1 MTTRILRLLLL
12 AALAWPTWTPAT
24 AQEVVTKGASALK
37 ASLNVKEYSQH
48 PPRSINGPV
57 VNNAQPLSSMSIKKI
72 EVITSSTTVCDGTN
86 YNQYVPIYGY
96 YIDTKGNE
104 SQMIYPESLLP
115 DLSVGDTIKAISFY
129 AYTEQNSV
137 ISSEL
142 GYSTVQIYIGK
153 TTQSAYSSNT
163 LINKSNLTRVYQG
176 TLPTGSEMMT
186 ITFSS
191 PYVYEGGNLI
201 IDTYVSTRVSSHY
214 ATTYWAGTT
223 QSSYSSINYN
233 GSYSR
238 QKFLP
243 KITIEYVTKKDI
255 QPRNIV
261 VEDEAFF
268 ESKIFDW
275 TDSTGVA
282 HTSKLNEIATDPD
295 QMIAMVKEIY
305 TNKSIPGNLKRG
317 FDEFGKD
324 EAWNDCYYTGVG
336 TIERNGSASSAN
348 SYSYVND
355 YGWNIPG
362 NTVFGRVNYGSNYS
376 PNYMYYCHMDTTQ
389 YRPEKEGLTLLL
401 AEMVDDYS
409 IAKVNNAL
417 SQLDNPSSEV
427 YLRTYFKN
435 TIKSLRVITQHKRVG
450 DGFDSGTLFKI
461 DCDKMNKFFLLAKGQ
476 LRFVNNSNV
485 VRTDETYV
493 DSQGKTQYY
502 IWGADFC
509 APPANFYFRYTNNGE
524 YHYVNSFNDE
534 YGYEL
539 FYHMF
544 EQFSPVATDATS
556 GRDDIYQDLINME
569 SFGVQHDCASVS
581 GLNHQFMM
589 YGDDSSAADCQD
601 VRDMMFFVP
610 DYRML
615 KGEGRDTWEQ
625 KFLNYNTAHQPTMG
639 LYVIRQDPVT
649 ETTAFK
655 EEDNY
660 YHLTLTWDS
669 NLDEFLPSNQQE
681 YQLYEVKTDPVT
693 GEVSYVPVYY
703 TTVDANGNV
712 VYADA
717 NGQALA
723 EGADPIEVTLTV
735 DPSNGKKTFVD
746 VYVQREVA
754 GKIVTY
760 AIRGQDKDHFL
771 SLQMSNE
778 QSYIIKGLDP
788 GEMVLLQ
795 DATHY
800 SRFDAQNVRNCY
812 SNKLML
818 KNNPNGI
825 KPAYLAVGTKLTI
838 SRQTATNVDPS
849 DVAVIEVTEASATGG
864 KMSITLYNQDD
875 ETMFPIGAETG
886 AGTGKHAGYHH
897 NTLNDITY
905 TVNANGDVDFG
916 TIVLFDNFVV
926 DVSQNNHPSQYI
938 YKVNFTTATAF
949 EGINGENRTDA
960 YSNAFR
966 IRIFKTN
973 SKINNEYSLINVKSD
988 KTRSIVLDENT
999 KFSALTQYNSKT
1011 EVLRYDAY
1019 RWNAQEA
1026 RTIITSVNGEDN
1038 EVDIAPTGIAG
1049 NQGEYYTVTMNDES
1063 TPDYYVGN
1071 PVYVSTTGHAWAD
1084 FVDVIPTKEESGVAA
1099 YVYAPVA
1106 ESFTFGKDV
1115 NNKVRKDYNTYGG
1128 PLQTAAIGKLEIVP
1142 AGYEI
1147 SRFSWLK
1154 GEGENAERYAYY
1166 NVELKVEKDEIPQG
1180 YEIYMIRAWRQIDE
1194 QYLDEYEPLFLNR
1207 KSSDYLFEEM
1217 LGAQEEGGEYQQGQK
1232 MLLGSTQVTSVIG
1245 EDDQP
1250 VAISDLVYRGT
1261 FGARKVVTST
1271 AGHEDANDH
1280 CIDKLKMNFIVRI
1293 YFTPITSTIS
1303 SAPGM
1308 SIQPK
1313 SVDNN
1318 SKFYIAEYTVPFT
1331 ITGGIATGIESV
1343 QARQVAGVKYYNVA
1357 GVESDRPFK
1366 GVNIVVTRY
1375 SDGSMSTTKIV
1386 K

>member
-24 AQEVVTKGASALK
+24 AQENTNNTAPAGVPSIVSESGAFSSPKRSDKKTSKKGK
-37 ASLNVKEYSQH
+37 AIKF
-48 PPRSINGPV
+48 
-57 VNNAQPLSSMSIKKI
+57 NNPKSTSKSIKR
-72 EVITSSTTVCDGTN
+72 ENRSTYLHSSSN
-86 YNQYVPIYGY
+86 YN
-96 YIDTKGNE
+96 
-104 SQMIYPESLLP
+104 SLRNK
-115 DLSVGDTIKAISFY
+115 TKAISPKADKVTITPPSDATIEEWNISTTWERYEGEESGWVSYNFTPTVKVAIYNNDFY
-129 AYTEQNSV
+129 IAGLCVY
-137 ISSEL
+137 
-142 GYSTVQIYIGK
+142 
-153 TTQSAYSSNT
+153 
-163 LINKSNLTRVYQG
+163 LTDSWVKG
-176 TLPTGSEMMT
+176 TLNGNTVTFPTGQYYGAAT
-186 ITFSS
+186 SS
-191 PYVYEGGNLI
+191 
-201 IDTYVSTRVSSHY
+201 D
-214 ATTYWAGTT
+214 GTSVDLWFVG
-223 QSSYSSINYN
+223 QSYSDEIADVVFTYDEENQSLTLGQFLILDAASPDDLSCYSLQQETTISKPFSEDDVFEKGTYKWPIN
-233 GSYSR
+233 
-238 QKFLP
+238 
-243 KITIEYVTKKDI
+243 
-255 QPRNIV
+255 
-261 VEDEAFF
+261 
-268 ESKIFDW
+268 
-275 TDSTGVA
+275 STNQQ
-282 HTSKLNEIATDPD
+282 TSKLSDIATDPD
-295 QMIAMVKEIY
+295 QIIAMLREIY
-305 TNKSIPGNLKRG
+305 MNKSIPGSWKRG
-317 FDEFGKD
+317 YTTTGADEDYNAVNYG
-324 EAWNDCYYTGVG
+324 GVG
-336 TIERNGSASSAN
+336 TISWSNTI
-348 SYSYVND
+348 SYEDD
-355 YGWNIPG
+355 YGWGIPG
-362 NTVFGRVNYGSNYS
+362 TIKSGTYGNYQYLYMDPEQYK
-376 PNYMYYCHMDTTQ
+376 PN
-389 YRPEKEGLTLLL
+389 KEGLTLMLVEL
-401 AEMVDDYS
+401 KDDFNYQTYTNTTETEPY
-409 IAKVNNAL
+409 AKLRSYVQNA
-417 SQLDNPSSEV
+417 
-427 YLRTYFKN
+427 
-435 TIKSLRVITQHKRVG
+435 IKSVRVVRESKRTG
-450 DGFDSGTLFKI
+450 TGFDAGTLFKV
-461 DCDKMNKFFLLAKGQ
+461 DCDKMNKFFFMAKGQ
-476 LRFVNNSNV
+476 MRWLHHSYFEAYSNTFCDAPCYIYN
-485 VRTDETYV
+485 RYRNIDSFYDEL
-493 DSQGKTQYY
+493 SHP
-502 IWGADFC
+502 I
-509 APPANFYFRYTNNGE
+509 FYN
-524 YHYVNSFNDE
+524 
-534 YGYEL
+534 
-539 FYHMF
+539 MF
-544 EQFSPVATDATS
+544 EEFSPSEFDVQVPTS
-556 GRDDIYQDLINME
+556 DVYQELVNMK
-569 SFGVQHDCASVS
+569 SYNIKHDCEGVAYI
-581 GLNHQFMM
+581 GHQFMM
-589 YGDDSSAADCQD
+589 YGDDSDAADCQD
-601 VRDMMFFVP
+601 VRDMMFFIP
-610 DYRML
+610 DYRMM
-615 KGEGRDTWEQ
+615 KWSNRDENNYQ
-625 KFLNYNTAHQPTMG
+625 KFLRYNQNHLPSIA

-746 VYVQREVA
+746 VYVQREAA

-838 SRQTATNVDPS
+838 SRQTAANVDPT

-875 ETMFPIGAETG
+875 ETMFPIGAKTG

-1049 NQGEYYTVTMNDES
+1049 NQGEYYTVTMNDED
-1063 TPDYYVGN
+1063 TPDYYVGH

-1280 CIDKLKMNFIVRI
+1280 CIDKLEMNFIVRI
-1293 YFTPITSTIS
+1293 YFTPKTSTNS
-1303 SAPGM
+1303 PAPGM

-1318 SKFYIAEYTVPFT
+1318 SKFYVAEYTVPYT
-1331 ITGGIATGIESV
+1331 ITGGISTGIESV